1 MAVYQYT
8 KNRIDRNTYL
18 DEYMDY
24 EGFKRKVNGMTRLQ
38 GGSKSGFLDIFII
51 YLYFFPKI

>member
-38 GGSKSGFLDIFII
+38 GGSKSGFLDIFFI